1 MGVKKISNIFLF
13 ITIVSAFFLVYLW
26 YKEYKFNNSSLDEKI
41 VKRVKEKTRSL
52 KALAYKKYNITYD
65 IPIIISDKMKNN
77 LFGMATFSK
86 NGVVIFL
93 NKKRFKEN
101 VEYMI
106 EDTLPHEYAHA
117 VMFLLGDFSNE
128 NAGHTLKWEKI
139 CKNLQGKRCDRFVT
153 HDDIIIEK
161 TNPF

>member
-1 MGVKKISNIFLF
+1 MEIKKISNIFLF
-13 ITIVSAFFLVYLW
+13 ITIISAFFLIYLW
-26 YKEYKFNNSSLDEKI
+26 YKDYKFNNSALDEKI
-41 VKRVKEKTRSL
+41 IKKIEAKTREL
-52 KALAYKKYNITYD
+52 KALAYKNYNITYN

-77 LFGMATFSK
+77 LFGMA
-86 NGVVIFL
+86 IFNKKDVAIYL
-93 NKKRFKEN
+93 NKNRFKEN
-101 VEYMI
+101 LEYMI

-117 VMFLLGDFSNE
+117 IMFLLGDFSNE
-128 NAGHTLKWEKI
+128 NAGHTLKWENI

>member
-1 MGVKKISNIFLF
+1 MGIKKISNIFLF
-13 ITIVSAFFLVYLW
+13 ITIISAFFLIYLW

-41 VKRVKEKTRSL
+41 VKRVEEKTKKL
-52 KALAYKKYNITYD
+52 KALAYKNYNITYN

-86 NGVVIFL
+86 NNIVIFL

-117 VMFLLGDFSNE
+117 IMFLQGDFSNE
-128 NAGHTLKWEKI
+128 NAGHSLKWENI